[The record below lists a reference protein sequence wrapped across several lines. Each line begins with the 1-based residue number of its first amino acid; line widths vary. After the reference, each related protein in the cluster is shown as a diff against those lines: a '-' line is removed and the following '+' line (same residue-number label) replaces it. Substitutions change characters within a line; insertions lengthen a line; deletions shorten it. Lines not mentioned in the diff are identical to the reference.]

1 MKQLLNS
8 RVAQIEKFDV
18 KVVKTLGDL
27 VYIFQIITETILHL
41 EKTSCNRELLDLLKM
56 MLNDIIK
63 TSLDANETG
72 FKDQELR
79 LKLEVEFSMLTKYLK
94 SVLEQ

>member
-27 VYIFQIITETILHL
+27 VYQFQIITETILHL
-41 EKTSCNRELLDLLKM
+41 EKTPCNRELLNLLKM

-63 TSLDANETG
+63 TSVDANETG

-79 LKLEVEFSMLTKYLK
+79 LKLEVEFSLLTKYLK
-94 SVLEQ
+94 SALE

>member
-8 RVAQIEKFDV
+8 RVAQIEKFHV

-27 VYIFQIITETILHL
+27 VYQFQIITETILHL
-41 EKTSCNRELLDLLKM
+41 EKTPCNRELLNLLKM

-79 LKLEVEFSMLTKYLK
+79 LKLEVEFSLLTKYLK
-94 SVLEQ
+94 SALE

>member
-27 VYIFQIITETILHL
+27 VYQFQIITETILHL
-41 EKTSCNRELLDLLKM
+41 EKTPCNRELLNLLKM

-63 TSLDANETG
+63 TSLDANDTG

-79 LKLEVEFSMLTKYLK
+79 LKLEVEFSLLTKYLK
-94 SVLEQ
+94 SALE